1 YAKDLL
7 SLIQCYQDAYPVA
20 NSDVQAEIDKIELD
34 YIAED
39 FPRLMASMEIG
50 ATRVK
55 TIVTSLRTFSRL
67 DDAAQGN
74 VDIHKGLDETLV
86 ILNSRLRSHGDRPAI
101 TITKQYGDCPIISG
115 FPGKLNQVFM
125 NLLANAVDALDEHWE
140 QVKESEP
147 DLRPD
152 LHIQI
157 TTEVALFKDRFAKD
171 RSAKNTGARNMAS
184 APMNQGASL
193 DDSDGSFRSDRTSAQ
208 QCVRITIADNGPG
221 IPDDIQQRLFDP
233 FFTTKPLGKGTGLGL
248 SISYQIVVEY
258 HQGSLECISVPGNG
272 TQFCIELP
280 IETPIDPPSNSGVK

>member
-1 YAKDLL
+1 
-7 SLIQCYQDAYPVA
+7 S
-20 NSDVQAEIDKIELD
+20 
-34 YIAED
+34 
-39 FPRLMASMEIG
+39 
-50 ATRVK
+50 
-55 TIVTSLRTFSRL
+55 
-67 DDAAQGN
+67 
-74 VDIHKGLDETLV
+74 
-86 ILNSRLRSHGDRPAI
+86 
-101 TITKQYGDCPIISG
+101 ITKQYGDCPIISG